1 MTQSHSSNASS
12 HTANG
17 DSPTRPAPND
27 PAAIQYRYSSDARKR
42 RRRPAKRALTSAR
55 RTALTIVFWPIFLI
69 WMLLEGMR
77 SLSFRLERRMGG
89 GRGPLVF
96 RRPASMPT
104 DPARRTVDDIV
115 RSLHEFP
122 FDPIPMST
130 HSSFYREYGVESL
143 ALLFSSSHAMAG
155 LPHIYPSHFQPRL
168 FTGHDGA
175 QIAGIMAMHSTPGP
189 ALIIAHGL
197 MTTKNF
203 DHIRQMA
210 IQAYEW
216 GFHVVAIDLRG
227 WGQTAWTTDAPSAA
241 GYFEGRD
248 IVAIARW
255 LRNHDRVTSVGA
267 LGYSLGGASVL
278 NAANAASEDAETPL
292 NGGVLALSAPTEMM
306 RAIDHISDAP
316 DWRNPRFVMYHM
328 LQLFLRQTAKS
339 LGYGPELAHW
349 NRLVEARSV
358 PYYGVDRET
367 FHARASAVNFAQDI
381 TVPTL
386 QLHAADDF
394 MVPVDHAYAFRDA
407 AAGNPNVHV
416 WVVDVGAHIPFTS
429 VDTRWFHSVVRRW
442 FEYWAIEGEA

>member
-1 MTQSHSSNASS
+1 MTQSHSSNVTDRDHGDEYRPVDATPAS
-12 HTANG
+12 TEV
-17 DSPTRPAPND
+17 R
-27 PAAIQYRYSSDARKR
+27 YRYSSDARKR
-42 RRRPAKRALTSAR
+42 SRRPAKRALASAR
-55 RTALTIVFWPIFLI
+55 RTVLTIVFWPIFLV
-69 WMLLEGMR
+69 WMVLEGLR
-77 SLSFRLERRMGG
+77 SLSFRLERRMGAR
-89 GRGPLVF
+89 RGPLMF

-104 DPARRTVDDIV
+104 DSEQRSVTDIV
-115 RSLHEFP
+115 AHLQQFP

-130 HSSFYREYGVESL
+130 HASFYREYGVESL
-143 ALLFSSSHAMAG
+143 ALLFSSNHAMAG

-241 GYFEGRD
+241 GYYEGRD

-255 LRNHDRVTSVGA
+255 LQQQDRVTSVGA

-278 NAANAASEDAETPL
+278 NAAHAASVDESSPL
-292 NGGVLALSAPTEMM
+292 NGGVIALSAPTEML
-306 RAIDHISDAP
+306 RAIDHISEAP
-316 DWRNPRFVMYHM
+316 SWRNPRFVMYHM
-328 LQLFLRQTAKS
+328 LQLFLRQSARTF
-339 LGYGPELAHW
+339 GYGPELAHW

-367 FHARASAVNFAQDI
+367 FHSRASAVNWAQEI
-381 TVPTL
+381 SVPTL

-407 AAGNPNVHV
+407 AEGNPNVHV
-416 WVVDVGAHIPFTS
+416 WVVDVGAHIAFTS
-429 VDTRWFHSVVRRW
+429 VDTRWFNSVIRRW
-442 FEYWAIEGEA
+442 FEYWAIEGAA